1 MILNRSEAMKAPD
14 LTSETKRLIIRPYQK
29 QDYEN
34 WYTQFSR
41 RLPSQSKYDE
51 GYIDMSRFTK
61 DWFSKWVQG
70 FREGA
75 KKDDIY
81 ILGVFRKEDGANVG
95 TVELSTI
102 LRAKYQW
109 AMMGY
114 FIHNQFWEKGYGKE
128 SVIAATHLFFKQL
141 NYHRIE
147 LHINMDN
154 EPSIRLAES
163 AGFIYECTRN
173 EFTYER
179 GRWTDLLIYYRNND
193 SI

>member
-1 MILNRSEAMKAPD
+1 MKAPD

-75 KKDDIY
+75 KKMIC
-81 ILGVFRKEDGANVG
+81 IFWVFFEKKMEPMLG
-95 TVELSTI
+95 LSSY
-102 LRAKYQW
+102 RQY
-109 AMMGY
+109 
-114 FIHNQFWEKGYGKE
+114 YG
-128 SVIAATHLFFKQL
+128 
-141 NYHRIE
+141 
-147 LHINMDN
+147 
-154 EPSIRLAES
+154 
-163 AGFIYECTRN
+163 RN
-173 EFTYER
+173 TN
-179 GRWTDLLIYYRNND
+179 GL
-193 SI
+193 

>member
-1 MILNRSEAMKAPD
+1 MKVSD
-14 LTSETKRLIIRPYQK
+14 LTYETKRLIIRPYQK
-29 QDYEN
+29 QDYLN

-51 GYIDMSRFTK
+51 GYIAMSRFTK
-61 DWFSKWVQG
+61 DWFIKWIQK
-70 FREGA
+70 FHEGA
-75 KKDDIY
+75 KKDEMY
-81 ILGVFRKEDGANVG
+81 ILGVFRKEDNANVG

-102 LRAKYQW
+102 LRTKYQW
-109 AMMGY
+109 GMMGY
-114 FIHNQFWEKGYGKE
+114 FIHNQFWKKGYGKE
-128 SVIAATHLFFKQL
+128 SVIAATQLFFKQL

-147 LHINMDN
+147 LHINIDN

-163 AGFIYECTRN
+163 AGFMYECTRN

-193 SI
+193 TE